1 MQILRLFQYRL
12 ELLQSCSTQ
21 KELFPCWSCHFFIW
35 SKCRLHVWNKVGWS
49 IPVVQPTSVDL
60 VLSLAHS
67 CAIFPLETT
76 RDQDWNTPK
85 YNRWL
90 SLKVYHWATIL
101 GEGSCYQSG
110 WIFEKVTKGGGT
122 VVHKGSWWRSRHI
135 LGKWPK
141 FLTQSFQAYN
151 TEFYN
156 IPMSISYIDIAYLVR
171 AAKSYIGDTYVKMKP
186 KLIVYNTY
194 VAWRG

>member
-21 KELFPCWSCHFFIW
+21 KKLFPCWSCHFFIW

-49 IPVVQPTSVDL
+49 IPVVQPTRVDL

-110 WIFEKVTKGGGT
+110 WIFEKVTKGGAQWFIRGVDGEVDIFWVNGQNFLLNLFKPIT
-122 VVHKGSWWRSRHI
+122 LNFIIYQCQSHTLTLHI
-135 LGKWPK
+135 
-141 FLTQSFQAYN
+141 
-151 TEFYN
+151 
-156 IPMSISYIDIAYLVR
+156 
-171 AAKSYIGDTYVKMKP
+171 
-186 KLIVYNTY
+186 
-194 VAWRG
+194 